1 MAQKKKTLN
10 SLPEDVAAVMA
21 DLESRKGFNDWEEA
35 HPEHRLAFLF
45 TDHEQGSAPFWQVGL
60 FKDERMTTFTL
71 GEQLSVAEDQ
81 EVYQTGSH
89 LAELD
94 LSGVKVGFGQAMSLA
109 EERASRHQPFVTG
122 QILAILQDFE
132 GRVVWNIT
140 LVSGQYTFL
149 NVKFDAS
156 SGDVVKE
163 EFSPLFSMAKLVKG
177 NRLPKA
183 G

>member
-1 MAQKKKTLN
+1 MARKRKTAG
-10 SLPEDVAAVMA
+10 SLPEDVAAVLA
-21 DLESRKGFNDWEEA
+21 DLELRKGFNDWKEA

-45 TDHEQGSAPFWQVGL
+45 TDHTQGSAPLWQVGF

-71 GEQLSVAEDQ
+71 GEQLSVAKDE
-81 EVYQTGSH
+81 EVYLTGSP

-94 LSGVKVGFGQAMSLA
+94 LSCVKVGFRQAMSLA
-109 EERASRHQPFVTG
+109 AGQASKHQPFVTD
-122 QILAILQDFE
+122 QVLVILQNSD
-132 GRVVWNIT
+132 GTVVWNIT
-140 LVSGQYTFL
+140 LVSKQYTFL

-163 EFSPLFSMAKLVKG
+163 EFAPLFSMAKMVEG